1 MSTFDSTTF
10 GKISG
15 RHGSAVASISKAT
28 GKNYLRVYTAPSNP
42 KSPKQVAHRAK
53 FALVNKELNCMRNL
67 FKITFGNAG
76 GVGLGISLGFKDAV
90 VGEYP
95 DYAIDFSKLTI
106 SRGGLNTSGLNTVTN
121 MTGTTIQLAW
131 DTTVGY
137 QGDDT
142 DGVNFVFLNAT
153 SKVGILKQNEVLRS
167 IGTANIELPAVWAGQ
182 QVHCWIYFSSPD
194 GKMNSDSQHIDLIQL

>member
-28 GKNYLRVYTAPSNP
+28 GKNYLRVFTAPSNP

-106 SRGGLNTSGLNTVTN
+106 SRGGLNTSGLNTVTYMN
-121 MTGTTIQLAW
+121 DTSIQLSW

-137 QGDDT
+137 
-142 DGVNFVFLNAT
+142 
-153 SKVGILKQNEVLRS
+153 
-167 IGTANIELPAVWAGQ
+167 
-182 QVHCWIYFSSPD
+182 
-194 GKMNSDSQHIDLIQL
+194 

>member
-28 GKNYLRVYTAPSNP
+28 GKNYLRVFTAPSNP

-67 FKITFGNAG
+67 FRITFGNAG

-95 DYAIDFSKLTI
+95 NFAIDFSKLII

-167 IGTANIELPAVWAGQ
+167 IGTANIELPAVWPGQ
-182 QVHCWIYFSSPD
+182 QLHCWIYFSSPD
-194 GKMNSDSQHIDLIQL
+194 GKMNSDSQYIDLIQL